1 MPNPLAE
8 VFGFPTDNFSPE
20 AKRARSSKLC
30 PYNNKVPNC
39 TKDKALDPLGVCSV
53 YENSDG
59 VIAVTCPVRF
69 RQDWLIADYASKF
82 FFPFGASWTS
92 LTEVRLKDGNGQSAG
107 NIDVVLV
114 SYDAQGRITDFGS
127 LEVQAVYISGN
138 VRNPF
143 EHFMKDPKR
152 RANMEWD
159 GANYPRPDYLS
170 SSRKRLAPQLIYKG
184 GILKAWGKKQ
194 AVALHKEFYA
204 TLPALP
210 EVAPGKAEIAWFL
223 YDLEF
228 DKKTNRF
235 NLVPYKTVYTAF
247 EPALLKITTAPA
259 GPLEDF
265 IAILQ
270 DKLDEQLQSNA
281 PDAPTLQD
289 MLGGANQ

>member
-20 AKRARSSKLC
+20 AKRSRSSKLC

-53 YENSDG
+53 YENSEG
-59 VIAVTCPVRF
+59 IIAITCPVRF
-69 RQDWLIADYASKF
+69 RQDWLIADDASKF
-82 FFPFGASWTS
+82 FFPSGSSWTS

-143 EHFMKDPKR
+143 EYYMKDPKR
-152 RANMEWD
+152 RAKMEWD

-194 AVALHKEFYA
+194 AVALHKEFYG
-204 TLPALP
+204 TLPDLP
-210 EVAPGKAEIAWFL
+210 EVAAEKAEIAWFL
-223 YDLEF
+223 YDLVKNG
-228 DKKTNRF
+228 D
-235 NLVPYKTVYTAF
+235 
-247 EPALLKITTAPA
+247 
-259 GPLEDF
+259 
-265 IAILQ
+265 
-270 DKLDEQLQSNA
+270 
-281 PDAPTLQD
+281 
-289 MLGGANQ
+289 

>member
-8 VFGFPTDNFSPE
+8 VFGFPVNNFSSG
-20 AKRARSSKLC
+20 AKRSRNGKLC

-39 TKDKALDPLGVCSV
+39 TKDKALDPLGVCSIF
-53 YENSDG
+53 EGSDG
-59 VIAVTCPVRF
+59 TIAVTCPVRF
-69 RQDWLIADYASKF
+69 RQDWLIADDASKF
-82 FFPFGASWTS
+82 FFPAGTSWTS

-143 EHFMKDPKR
+143 EHYMHDPKG
-152 RANMEWD
+152 RASMDWD
-159 GANYPRPDYLS
+159 GANYPRADYLS
-170 SSRKRLAPQLIYKG
+170 SSRKRLAPQMIYKG

-194 AVALHKEFYA
+194 AVALHKGFYE
-204 TLPALP
+204 TLPELP
-210 EVAPGKAEIAWFL
+210 EVAPDKAEIAWFL

-228 DKKTNRF
+228 DKVGNRF
-235 NLVPYKTVYTAF
+235 NLVPYKTIYTAF

-259 GPLEDF
+259 GSVENF
-265 IAILQ
+265 VAILQ
-270 DKLDEQLQSNA
+270 EKLDEHLSNNA
-281 PDAPTLQD
+281 PVAPTLQD
-289 MLGGANQ
+289 VLSGANQ